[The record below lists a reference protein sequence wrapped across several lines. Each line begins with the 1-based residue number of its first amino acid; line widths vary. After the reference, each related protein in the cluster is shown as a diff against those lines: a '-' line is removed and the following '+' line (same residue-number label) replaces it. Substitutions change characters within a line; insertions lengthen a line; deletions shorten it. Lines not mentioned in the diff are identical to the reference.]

1 MRLGPSGSSVRANSQ
16 EATML
21 RYLILWDDPA
31 GPAEMSARSLMP
43 WLAALTRAEAFAC
56 LNHNHIAPTGQVLHS
71 RQGDQLA

>member
-1 MRLGPSGSSVRANSQ
+1 
-16 EATML
+16 ML

-31 GPAEMSARSLMP
+31 GRAKMSARSLMP

-56 LNHNHIAPTGQVLHS
+56 LSHNHIAPTGQVLHS